1 MCKGSE
7 AERGLV
13 LSAGRAGAQSTW
25 LEVARHDFWTMP
37 R

>member
-7 AERGLV
+7 AERGFV
-13 LSAGRAGAQSTW
+13 LSAGGAGAQSTR
-25 LEVARHDFWTMP
+25 LEVARHDFWTRP